1 MEATVEC
8 WHQREGEKGCAE
20 VDEVRKWRTDEEEKE
35 KRSDGV
41 VEISVEE
48 FRELE
53 EGSGFF
59 LYWTFFLTSIAAR
72 FLVTFHVKNQNFEPP
87 RKG

>member
-8 WHQREGEKGCAE
+8 WHQMEEEKGCAE
-20 VDEVRKWRTDEEEKE
+20 VDEVRKWQGNEEEKE

-41 VEISVEE
+41 MEISVEE

-53 EGSGFF
+53 EEIMVAGRRCMHEREEGNEC
-59 LYWTFFLTSIAAR
+59 R
-72 FLVTFHVKNQNFEPP
+72 PCG
-87 RKG
+87 RC